1 MYVEWKTEFSMLGT
15 TKFLTKRIKINMKL
29 HSQPILILQ
38 CDAFPIEIV
47 NINMSEQ
54 HLQYVSVSAT

>member
-1 MYVEWKTEFSMLGT
+1 MKNWIFHVRDYKVLN
-15 TKFLTKRIKINMKL
+15 LTKQIKINMKL

>member
-1 MYVEWKTEFSMLGT
+1 MKNWIFYVRDYKVLN
-15 TKFLTKRIKINMKL
+15 LTKRIKINMKL